1 MVDWS
6 SPEFAAEAR
15 AWCAGVLGPLT
26 SMDQHKLRPWGT
38 VWRLETADGVWFF
51 KQGCPGQ
58 AYEPAVQRLLAEVAP
73 EHVVPVRGD
82 APAYWLS
89 TLGEVPPLV

>member
-15 AWCAGVLGPLT
+15 AWCEGVQGPLT

-38 VWRLETADGVWFF
+38 VWRIETADGVWFF
-51 KQGCPGQ
+51 KQGVPGTGVRTGR
-58 AYEPAVQRLLAEVAP
+58 AAPAGRGRTRARL
-73 EHVVPVRGD
+73 PVRGD